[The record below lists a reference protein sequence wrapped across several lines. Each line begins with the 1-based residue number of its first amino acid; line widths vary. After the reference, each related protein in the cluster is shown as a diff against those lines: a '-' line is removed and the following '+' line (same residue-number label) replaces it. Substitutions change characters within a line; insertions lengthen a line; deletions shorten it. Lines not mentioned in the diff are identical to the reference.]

1 MQCRKRYSVNSSLSE
16 TGNVKSRLRYIGSPS
31 RCSWVSSI
39 TLFWNVLECSWITLF
54 LILRPSKV
62 FLTIAL
68 LLTVEA
74 SLGCASGTDY
84 GAVSAFEKEKTDLHS
99 LLFLPFFF
107 PFNLLFICV
116 MWSRLILR
124 RSVSNHWCSSLVC
137 CENLFFS
144 FSYCFHVF
152 LLNSLCD
159 FLEWSTYFPIICCI
173 DTFFIDLNAASDQI
187 FSLFINF
194 FVKFV
199 DVVFPSFCWPS
210 IWSVTPIF
218 LAEIWIS
225 FSSF

>member
-1 MQCRKRYSVNSSLSE
+1 MFLNNVVFDTPSVKSVLDYCSAADCRSFIGLCQRDWLRSCFGFRKR
-16 TGNVKSRLRYIGSPS
+16 
-31 RCSWVSSI
+31 
-39 TLFWNVLECSWITLF
+39 
-54 LILRPSKV
+54 
-62 FLTIAL
+62 
-68 LLTVEA
+68 
-74 SLGCASGTDY
+74 
-84 GAVSAFEKEKTDLHS
+84 TDLHS

-194 FVKFV
+194 LWNSLMSSSHLFV
-199 DVVFPSFCWPS
+199 DLPFDLWLLYF
-210 IWSVTPIF
+210 
-218 LAEIWIS
+218 
-225 FSSF
+225 